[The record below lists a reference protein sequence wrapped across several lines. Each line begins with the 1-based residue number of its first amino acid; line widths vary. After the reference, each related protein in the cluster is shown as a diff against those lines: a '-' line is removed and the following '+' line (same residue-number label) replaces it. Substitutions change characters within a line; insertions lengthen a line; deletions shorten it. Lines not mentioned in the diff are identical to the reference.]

1 MRPISVLVVV
11 VALLIAFTVVWY
23 VRRWRLKE
31 QYSLLWLI
39 LAVGMVV
46 PAAAPGLVEWFANR
60 LEVVDA
66 PALLFFMALAFVAVM
81 LFHYSLEISRLSD
94 ENRLLAQDLAL
105 MRTRIGERPD
115 RSGGGTGPPGEPPG

>member
-1 MRPISVLVVV
+1 MRPISVLVIV

-46 PAAAPGLVEWFANR
+46 PAAAPGLVEWFADR
-60 LEVVDA
+60 LDVVDA
-66 PALLFFMALAFVAVM
+66 PALLFFLALAFVAVM

-94 ENRLLAQDLAL
+94 ENRQLAQDLAI
-105 MRTRIGERPD
+105 MRTRIDEVPHRARDVTEPA
-115 RSGGGTGPPGEPPG
+115 GEPPG

>member
-1 MRPISVLVVV
+1 MRPISVLVVI
-11 VALLIAFTVVWY
+11 VALLIALTVVWY

-31 QYSLLWLI
+31 QYSLLWLV
-39 LAVGMVV
+39 LAIGMVV

-115 RSGGGTGPPGEPPG
+115 RSGGGSGPPGGPPG